1 MNKKSVSAVLIS
13 AIVFSSALFSAAPAT
28 ASDDDEGDE
37 IELYQEVGQD
47 HDDLEKK
54 VRDEIKRKYG
64 PREHLQMPPL
74 VVRPKKIQANLG
86 ETPKTQS
93 SKTQKTELEDDSDD
107 SAGASVGGASLS
119 GPESS
124 EQNSTSSGSNSED
137 DQVFGS
143 ASLSNLEA
151 TIPQV
156 SNTTNTVTVVP
167 KTAENITVFV
177 GEPIEISSI
186 RYTLKTPAEKFVEAA
201 SFGLIAMLISALGLA
216 AVVSSRAIRRK

>member
-13 AIVFSSALFSAAPAT
+13 AIVFSSALFSAVPAT

-37 IELYQEVGQD
+37 IELYQDVDQD
-47 HDDLEKK
+47 HEDIEKK

-74 VVRPKKIQANLG
+74 VVRLKQ
-86 ETPKTQS
+86 ER
-93 SKTQKTELEDDSDD
+93 SKTEDSHKSQEIEAQDSD
-107 SAGASVGGASLS
+107 AGESGGQSFADDDESGGQSFSNASL
-119 GPESS
+119 GVE
-124 EQNSTSSGSNSED
+124 
-137 DQVFGS
+137 
-143 ASLSNLEA
+143 NLVV
-151 TIPQV
+151 TIPQ
-156 SNTTNTVTVVP
+156 SASTNKSVAVVP
-167 KTAENITVFV
+167 TDVQNMSVVV
-177 GEPIEISSI
+177 GSPVEISSI